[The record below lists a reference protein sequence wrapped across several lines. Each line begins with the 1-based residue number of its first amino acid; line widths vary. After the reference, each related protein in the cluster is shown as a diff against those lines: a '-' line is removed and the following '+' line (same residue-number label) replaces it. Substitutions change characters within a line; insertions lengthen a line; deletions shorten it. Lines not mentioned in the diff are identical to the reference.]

1 MAKEQVLEAEV
12 IEEESKE
19 LAVEYSAPS
28 ISANFD
34 ALEAHVRKIVS
45 EYDGAKYDLTDKT
58 VLAGAKNDR
67 AYLNSLK
74 GEIETRRKA
83 VKKAYCMPLDTFEA
97 RCKGITS
104 IIDGAAQNI
113 KAQLD
118 QAEEERKAFI
128 YGNLK
133 AHYEEFAELLAPV
146 VPYEQ
151 LHEKQWLNKSFG
163 QVKAEKALEAK
174 VEAVARDWETLKGQ
188 SGMAHYE
195 EAERE
200 FFRTLDLGA
209 ALNAARQATEYE
221 ERIAEM
227 KAAMEPAPI
236 EPAHVEPAPIE
247 PQPAPAAPQPVEQ
260 CAEPLCDWTIDIKG
274 ATRSQ
279 MEEVAKLLRARGITG
294 LIHKVKEVCE

>member
-1 MAKEQVLEAEV
+1 MAEEQVLEAEV
-12 IEEESKE
+12 IEEEAKE

-67 AYLNSLK
+67 AYLNGLK
-74 GEIETRRKA
+74 NEIEDRRKA
-83 VKKAYCMPLDTFEA
+83 VKAEYCAPLNAFEA
-97 RCKGITS
+97 RIKSITS
-104 IIDGAAQNI
+104 IIEDASNNI

-118 QAEEERKAFI
+118 QAEEERKARI
-128 YGNLK
+128 YSNLK

-146 VPYEQ
+146 VPYEK
-151 LHEKQWLNKSFG
+151 LHDEKWLNKSFG
-163 QVKAEKALEAK
+163 EVKAKKALDEK
-174 VEAVARDWETLKGQ
+174 TRIVARDYETLKAQG
-188 SGMAHYE
+188 GMAHYD
-195 EAERE
+195 EAKRE

-209 ALNAARQATEYE
+209 ALNAARRATEYD

-227 KAAMEPAPI
+227 EAAMEP
-236 EPAHVEPAPIE
+236 EPVEPVPVEPAPVE
-247 PQPAPAAPQPVEQ
+247 PQPIGQ
-260 CAEPLCDWTIDIKG
+260 CDEPRCDWIIEVRG

-279 MEEVAKLLRARGITG
+279 MEGVAKLLRARGITG
-294 LIHKVKEVCE
+294 LIQKVKEV

>member
-1 MAKEQVLEAEV
+1 MAEEQVLEAEV
-12 IEEESKE
+12 IEEEAKE

-28 ISANFD
+28 IAANFD

-83 VKKAYCMPLDTFEA
+83 VKKAYCMPLDAFEA

-128 YGNLK
+128 YSNLK

-163 QVKAEKALEAK
+163 QVKAEKALDAK
-174 VEAVARDWETLKGQ
+174 VSAVARDWETLKSQ

-209 ALNAARQATEYE
+209 ALNAARRATEYD

-227 KAAMEPAPI
+227 KAAMEP
-236 EPAHVEPAPIE
+236 EPVEAQPMEPAPAE
-247 PQPAPAAPQPVEQ
+247 PRPV
-260 CAEPLCDWTIDIKG
+260 EPLCDWTIEVRG

-279 MEEVAKLLRARGITG
+279 MEEVAKVFRSRGITG
-294 LIHKVKEVCE
+294 LIQKVKEV

>member
-1 MAKEQVLEAEV
+1 MAEEQVLEAEV
-12 IEEESKE
+12 IEEEAKE

-28 ISANFD
+28 IAANFD

-45 EYDGAKYDLTDKT
+45 AYDGAKYDLTDKT

-83 VKKAYCMPLDTFEA
+83 VKKAYCMPLDAFEA

-128 YGNLK
+128 YSNLK

-163 QVKAEKALEAK
+163 QVKAEKALDAK
-174 VEAVARDWETLKGQ
+174 VSAVARDWETLKSQ

-209 ALNAARQATEYE
+209 ALNAARRATEYD

-227 KAAMEPAPI
+227 KAAMEP
-236 EPAHVEPAPIE
+236 EPVEAQPMEPAPAE
-247 PQPAPAAPQPVEQ
+247 PRPV
-260 CAEPLCDWTIDIKG
+260 EPLCDWTIEVRG

-294 LIHKVKEVCE
+294 RIQKAKEIS

>member
-1 MAKEQVLEAEV
+1 MAEEQVLEAEV
-12 IEEESKE
+12 IEEEAKE

-28 ISANFD
+28 IAANFD
-34 ALEAHVRKIVS
+34 ALEAYVRKIVS

-67 AYLNSLK
+67 AYLNGLK
-74 GEIETRRKA
+74 NEIEDRRKA
-83 VKKAYCMPLDTFEA
+83 VKAGYCAPLKAFEA
-97 RCKGITS
+97 RVKSITS
-104 IIDGAAQNI
+104 IIEDASNNI

-146 VPYEQ
+146 VPYEK
-151 LHEKQWLNKSFG
+151 LHDEKWLNKSFG
-163 QVKAEKALEAK
+163 EVKAKKALDEK
-174 VEAVARDWETLKGQ
+174 TRIVARDYETLKAQ
-188 SGMAHYE
+188 SGMAHYD
-195 EAERE
+195 EAKRE

-209 ALNAARQATEYE
+209 ALNAARRATEYD

-227 KAAMEPAPI
+227 EAAMEP
-236 EPAHVEPAPIE
+236 EPVEHEPIE
-247 PQPAPAAPQPVEQ
+247 PQPVQAHAEPQPTGQ
-260 CAEPLCDWTIDIKG
+260 RDEPLCDWIIEVRG

-279 MEEVAKLLRARGITG
+279 MQEVAKLLRARGITG
-294 LIHKVKEVCE
+294 LIQKVKEV

>member
-1 MAKEQVLEAEV
+1 MAEEQVLEAEV
-12 IEEESKE
+12 IEEEAKE

-28 ISANFD
+28 IAANFD

-83 VKKAYCMPLDTFEA
+83 VKKAYCMPLDVFEA

-128 YGNLK
+128 YSNLK

-163 QVKAEKALEAK
+163 QVKAEKALDAK
-174 VEAVARDWETLKGQ
+174 VSAVARDWETLKSQ

-209 ALNAARQATEYE
+209 ALNAARRATEYD

-227 KAAMEPAPI
+227 KAAMEP
-236 EPAHVEPAPIE
+236 EPVEAQPMEPAPAE
-247 PQPAPAAPQPVEQ
+247 PRPV
-260 CAEPLCDWTIDIKG
+260 EPLCDWTIEVRG

-279 MEEVAKLLRARGITG
+279 MEEVAKVLRSRGITG
-294 LIHKVKEVCE
+294 LIQKVKEV

>member
-1 MAKEQVLEAEV
+1 MAEEQVLEAEV
-12 IEEESKE
+12 IEEEAKE

-28 ISANFD
+28 IAANFD

-67 AYLNSLK
+67 AYLNGLK
-74 GEIETRRKA
+74 NEIEDRRKA
-83 VKKAYCMPLDTFEA
+83 VKAGYCAPLKAFEA
-97 RCKGITS
+97 RVKSITS
-104 IIDGAAQNI
+104 IIEDASNNI

-118 QAEEERKAFI
+118 QAEEERKAFV

-146 VPYEQ
+146 VPYEK
-151 LHEKQWLNKSFG
+151 LHDEKWLNKSFG
-163 QVKAEKALEAK
+163 EVKAKKALDEK
-174 VEAVARDWETLKGQ
+174 TRIVARDYETLKAQ
-188 SGMAHYE
+188 SGMAHYD
-195 EAERE
+195 EAKRE

-209 ALNAARQATEYE
+209 ALNAARRATEYD

-227 KAAMEPAPI
+227 EAAMEP
-236 EPAHVEPAPIE
+236 EPVEHEPIE
-247 PQPAPAAPQPVEQ
+247 PQPAPVEPQPIGQ
-260 CAEPLCDWTIDIKG
+260 RDEPLCDWVIDVRG

-279 MEEVAKLLRARGITG
+279 MQEVAKLLRARGITG
-294 LIHKVKEVCE
+294 LIQKVKEV

>member
-1 MAKEQVLEAEV
+1 MAEEQVLEAEV
-12 IEEESKE
+12 IEEEAKE

-28 ISANFD
+28 IAANFD

-67 AYLNSLK
+67 AYLNGLK
-74 GEIETRRKA
+74 NEIEDRRKA
-83 VKKAYCMPLDTFEA
+83 VKAGYCAPLKAFEA
-97 RCKGITS
+97 RVKSITS
-104 IIDGAAQNI
+104 IIEDASNNI

-118 QAEEERKAFI
+118 QAAEERKAFV

-146 VPYEQ
+146 VPYEK
-151 LHEKQWLNKSFG
+151 LHDEKWLNKSFG
-163 QVKAEKALEAK
+163 EVKAKKALDEK
-174 VEAVARDWETLKGQ
+174 TRIVARDYETLKAQ
-188 SGMAHYE
+188 SGMAHYD
-195 EAERE
+195 EAKRE

-209 ALNAARQATEYE
+209 ALNAARRATEYD

-227 KAAMEPAPI
+227 EAAMEP
-236 EPAHVEPAPIE
+236 EPVEHEPIE
-247 PQPAPAAPQPVEQ
+247 PQPAPVEPQPIGQ
-260 CAEPLCDWTIDIKG
+260 RDEPLCDWVIDVRG

-279 MEEVAKLLRARGITG
+279 MQEVAKLLRARGITG
-294 LIHKVKEVCE
+294 LIQKVKEV

>member
-1 MAKEQVLEAEV
+1 MAEEQVLEAEV
-12 IEEESKE
+12 IEEEAKE

-28 ISANFD
+28 IAANFD

-83 VKKAYCMPLDTFEA
+83 VKKAYCMPLDAFEA

-128 YGNLK
+128 YSNLK

-163 QVKAEKALEAK
+163 QVKAEKALDAK
-174 VEAVARDWETLKGQ
+174 VSAVARDWETLKSQ

-209 ALNAARQATEYE
+209 ALNAARRATEYD

-227 KAAMEPAPI
+227 KAAMEP
-236 EPAHVEPAPIE
+236 EPVEAQPMEPAPAE
-247 PQPAPAAPQPVEQ
+247 PRPV
-260 CAEPLCDWTIDIKG
+260 EPLCDWTIEVRG

-279 MEEVAKLLRARGITG
+279 MEEVAKVLRSRGITG
-294 LIHKVKEVCE
+294 LIQKVKEVS

>member
-1 MAKEQVLEAEV
+1 MAEEQVLEAEV
-12 IEEESKE
+12 IEEEAKE

-45 EYDGAKYDLTDKT
+45 EYDGAKYDLTDKA

-83 VKKAYCMPLDTFEA
+83 VKKAYCMPLDAFEA

-128 YGNLK
+128 YSNLK

-163 QVKAEKALEAK
+163 QVKAEKALDAK
-174 VEAVARDWETLKGQ
+174 VSAVARDWETLKSQ

-209 ALNAARQATEYE
+209 ALNAARCATEYE

-227 KAAMEPAPI
+227 KAAMEP
-236 EPAHVEPAPIE
+236 EPVEPAPVE
-247 PQPAPAAPQPVEQ
+247 PQPVQAHAEPQPIGQ
-260 CAEPLCDWTIDIKG
+260 RGEPLCDWTIEVRG

-279 MEEVAKLLRARGITG
+279 MEEVAKLLRSCGITG
-294 LIHKVKEVCE
+294 RIQKAKEVCE

>member
-1 MAKEQVLEAEV
+1 MAEEQVLEAEV
-12 IEEESKE
+12 IEEEAKE

-28 ISANFD
+28 IAANFD

-83 VKKAYCMPLDTFEA
+83 VKKAYCMPLDAFEA

-128 YGNLK
+128 YSNLK

-163 QVKAEKALEAK
+163 QVKAEKALDAK
-174 VEAVARDWETLKGQ
+174 VSAVARDWETLKSQ

-209 ALNAARQATEYE
+209 ALNAARRATEYD

-227 KAAMEPAPI
+227 KAAMEP
-236 EPAHVEPAPIE
+236 EPVEAQPMEPAPAE
-247 PQPAPAAPQPVEQ
+247 PRPV
-260 CAEPLCDWTIDIKG
+260 EPLCDWTIEVRG

-279 MEEVAKLLRARGITG
+279 MEEVAKVLRSRGITE
-294 LIHKVKEVCE
+294 LIQKVKEV

>member
-1 MAKEQVLEAEV
+1 MAEEQVLEAEV
-12 IEEESKE
+12 IEEEAKE

-28 ISANFD
+28 IAANFD

-67 AYLNSLK
+67 AYLNGLK
-74 GEIETRRKA
+74 NEIEDRRKA
-83 VKKAYCMPLDTFEA
+83 VKAGYCAPLKAFEA
-97 RCKGITS
+97 RVKSITS
-104 IIDGAAQNI
+104 IIEDASNNI

-118 QAEEERKAFI
+118 QAEEERKAFV

-146 VPYEQ
+146 VPYEK
-151 LHEKQWLNKSFG
+151 LHDEKWLNKSFG
-163 QVKAEKALEAK
+163 EVKAKKALDEK
-174 VEAVARDWETLKGQ
+174 TRIVARDYETLKAQ
-188 SGMAHYE
+188 SGMAHYD
-195 EAERE
+195 EAKRE

-209 ALNAARQATEYE
+209 ALNAARRATEYD

-227 KAAMEPAPI
+227 EAAMEP
-236 EPAHVEPAPIE
+236 EPVEHEPIE
-247 PQPAPAAPQPVEQ
+247 PQPAPVEPQPIEQ
-260 CAEPLCDWTIDIKG
+260 RDEPLCDWTIEVRG

-279 MEEVAKLLRARGITG
+279 MQEVAKLLRARGITG
-294 LIHKVKEVCE
+294 LIQKVKEVS

>member
-1 MAKEQVLEAEV
+1 MAEEQVLEAEV
-12 IEEESKE
+12 IEEEAKE

-28 ISANFD
+28 IAANFD

-83 VKKAYCMPLDTFEA
+83 VKKAYCMPLDAFEA

-128 YGNLK
+128 YSNLK

-163 QVKAEKALEAK
+163 QVKAEKALDAK
-174 VEAVARDWETLKGQ
+174 VSAVARDWETLKSQ

-209 ALNAARQATEYE
+209 ALNAARRATEYD

-227 KAAMEPAPI
+227 KAAMEP
-236 EPAHVEPAPIE
+236 EPVEAQPMEPAPAE
-247 PQPAPAAPQPVEQ
+247 PRPV
-260 CAEPLCDWTIDIKG
+260 EPLCDWTIEVRG

-279 MEEVAKLLRARGITG
+279 MEEVAKVLRSRGITG
-294 LIHKVKEVCE
+294 LIQKVKEV

>member
-1 MAKEQVLEAEV
+1 MAKEQALEAEV
-12 IEEESKE
+12 IDEEAKE

-83 VKKAYCMPLDTFEA
+83 VKKAYCMPLDAFEA

-104 IIDGAAQNI
+104 IIDGA
-113 KAQLD
+113 AQLD

-163 QVKAEKALEAK
+163 QVKAEKALDAK
-174 VEAVARDWETLKGQ
+174 VSAVARDWETLKSQ

-227 KAAMEPAPI
+227 KAAMEPAP
-236 EPAHVEPAPIE
+236 VEPAPIE
-247 PQPAPAAPQPVEQ
+247 PQPVQAHAEPQPIGKRGD
-260 CAEPLCDWTIDIKG
+260 PLCDWTIEVRG

-279 MEEVAKLLRARGITG
+279 MEEVAKLLRSCGITG
-294 LIHKVKEVCE
+294 RIQKAKEVCE

>member
-1 MAKEQVLEAEV
+1 MAEEQVLEAEV
-12 IEEESKE
+12 IEEEAKE

-45 EYDGAKYDLTDKT
+45 EYDGAKYDLTDKA

-67 AYLNSLK
+67 AYLNGLK
-74 GEIETRRKA
+74 NEIEDRRKA
-83 VKKAYCMPLDTFEA
+83 VKAGYCAPLKAFEA
-97 RCKGITS
+97 RVKSITS
-104 IIDGAAQNI
+104 IIEDASNNI

-118 QAEEERKAFI
+118 QAEEERKAFV

-146 VPYEQ
+146 VPYEK
-151 LHEKQWLNKSFG
+151 LHDEKWLNKSFG
-163 QVKAEKALEAK
+163 EVKAKKALDEK
-174 VEAVARDWETLKGQ
+174 TRIVARDYETLKAQ
-188 SGMAHYE
+188 SGMAHYD
-195 EAERE
+195 EAKRE

-209 ALNAARQATEYE
+209 ALNAARRATEYD

-227 KAAMEPAPI
+227 EAAMEP
-236 EPAHVEPAPIE
+236 EPVEHEPIE
-247 PQPAPAAPQPVEQ
+247 PQPAPVEPQPIGQ
-260 CAEPLCDWTIDIKG
+260 RDEPLCDWVIDVRG

-279 MEEVAKLLRARGITG
+279 MQEVAKLLRARGITG
-294 LIHKVKEVCE
+294 LIQKVKEV

>member
-12 IEEESKE
+12 IEEEAKE

-45 EYDGAKYDLTDKT
+45 EYDGAKYDLTDKI

-83 VKKAYCMPLDTFEA
+83 VKKAYCMPLDAFEA

-163 QVKAEKALEAK
+163 QVKAEKALDAK
-174 VEAVARDWETLKGQ
+174 VSAVARDWETLKSQ

-209 ALNAARQATEYE
+209 ALNAARRATEYE

-247 PQPAPAAPQPVEQ
+247 PQPAPAAPQPTGQRE
-260 CAEPLCDWTIDIKG
+260 EPLCDWTIEVRG

-294 LIHKVKEVCE
+294 LIQKVKEV

>member
-1 MAKEQVLEAEV
+1 MAEEQVLEAEV
-12 IEEESKE
+12 IEEEAKE

-28 ISANFD
+28 IAANFD

-74 GEIETRRKA
+74 NEIEDRRKA
-83 VKKAYCMPLDTFEA
+83 VKAGYCVPLKAFEA
-97 RCKGITS
+97 RVKSITS
-104 IIDGAAQNI
+104 IIEDASNNI

-118 QAEEERKAFI
+118 QAEEERKAFV

-146 VPYEQ
+146 VPYEK
-151 LHEKQWLNKSFG
+151 LHDEKWLNKSFG
-163 QVKAEKALEAK
+163 EVKAKKALDEK
-174 VEAVARDWETLKGQ
+174 TRIVARDYETLKAQ
-188 SGMAHYE
+188 SGMAHYD
-195 EAERE
+195 EAKRE

-209 ALNAARQATEYE
+209 ALNAARRATEYD

-227 KAAMEPAPI
+227 EAAMEP
-236 EPAHVEPAPIE
+236 EPVEHEPIE
-247 PQPAPAAPQPVEQ
+247 PQPVQAHAEPQPTGQ
-260 CAEPLCDWTIDIKG
+260 RDEPLCDWIIEVRG

-279 MEEVAKLLRARGITG
+279 MQEVAKLLRARGITG
-294 LIHKVKEVCE
+294 LIQKVKEV

>member
-1 MAKEQVLEAEV
+1 MAEEQVLEAEV
-12 IEEESKE
+12 IEEEAKE

-28 ISANFD
+28 IAANFD
-34 ALEAHVRKIVS
+34 ALEAHVRRIVS
-45 EYDGAKYDLTDKT
+45 AYDGAKYDLTDKT

-83 VKKAYCMPLDTFEA
+83 VKKAYCMPLDAFEA

-128 YGNLK
+128 YSNLK

-163 QVKAEKALEAK
+163 QVKAEKALDAK
-174 VEAVARDWETLKGQ
+174 VSAVARDWETLKSQ

-209 ALNAARQATEYE
+209 ALNAARRATEYD
-221 ERIAEM
+221 ERIAEL
-227 KAAMEPAPI
+227 KAAMEPEPVEAQPI
-236 EPAHVEPAPIE
+236 EPAPVEPAPVE
-247 PQPAPAAPQPVEQ
+247 PQPVEQ
-260 CAEPLCDWTIDIKG
+260 HSEPLCDWVIDVRG

-279 MEEVAKLLRARGITG
+279 MEEVAKALRARGITG
-294 LIHKVKEVCE
+294 LIQKVKEVS

>member
-12 IEEESKE
+12 IEEEAKE

-83 VKKAYCMPLDTFEA
+83 VKKAYCMPLDAFEA

-195 EAERE
+195 DAERE

-209 ALNAARQATEYE
+209 ALNAARRATEYE

-236 EPAHVEPAPIE
+236 EPQPVQAHAE
-247 PQPAPAAPQPVEQ
+247 PQPIGQRG
-260 CAEPLCDWTIDIKG
+260 EPLCDWTIEVRG

-279 MEEVAKLLRARGITG
+279 MEEVAKLLRSCGITG
-294 LIHKVKEVCE
+294 RIQKAKEVCE

>member
-1 MAKEQVLEAEV
+1 MAEEQVLEAEV
-12 IEEESKE
+12 IEEEAKE

-28 ISANFD
+28 IAANFD

-45 EYDGAKYDLTDKT
+45 AYDGAKYDLTDKT

-74 GEIETRRKA
+74 SEIETRRKA
-83 VKKAYCMPLDTFEA
+83 VKKAYCMPLDAFEA

-104 IIDGAAQNI
+104 IIDGAAENI

-128 YGNLK
+128 YSNLK

-163 QVKAEKALEAK
+163 QVKAEKALDEK
-174 VEAVARDWETLKGQ
+174 VSAVARDWETLKSQ

-209 ALNAARQATEYE
+209 ALNAARRATEYD

-227 KAAMEPAPI
+227 KAAMEPAPV
-236 EPAHVEPAPIE
+236 EAQPMEPAPAE
-247 PQPAPAAPQPVEQ
+247 PQPV
-260 CAEPLCDWTIDIKG
+260 EPLCDWTIEVRG

-279 MEEVAKLLRARGITG
+279 MEEVAKLLRSRGITG
-294 LIHKVKEVCE
+294 LIQKVKEVWE

>member
-1 MAKEQVLEAEV
+1 MDEEQVLEAEV
-12 IEEESKE
+12 IEEEAKE

-28 ISANFD
+28 IAANFD

-74 GEIETRRKA
+74 NEIEDRRKA
-83 VKKAYCMPLDTFEA
+83 VKAGYCVPLKAFEA
-97 RCKGITS
+97 RVKSITS
-104 IIDGAAQNI
+104 IIEDASNNI

-118 QAEEERKAFI
+118 QAEEERKARI

-146 VPYEQ
+146 VPYEK
-151 LHEKQWLNKSFG
+151 LHDEKWLNKSFG
-163 QVKAEKALEAK
+163 EVKAKKALDEK
-174 VEAVARDWETLKGQ
+174 TRIVARDYETLRAQ
-188 SGMAHYE
+188 SGMAHYD
-195 EAERE
+195 EAKRE

-209 ALNAARQATEYE
+209 ALNAARRATEYD

-227 KAAMEPAPI
+227 EAAMEP
-236 EPAHVEPAPIE
+236 EPVEMQPME
-247 PQPAPAAPQPVEQ
+247 PQPIEQ
-260 CAEPLCDWTIDIKG
+260 CDEPLCDWTIEVQG

-279 MEEVAKLLRARGITG
+279 MEEVAMVLRSLGITG
-294 LIHKVKEVCE
+294 RIQKAKEVRE

>member
-1 MAKEQVLEAEV
+1 MAEEQVLEAEV
-12 IEEESKE
+12 IEEEAKE

-28 ISANFD
+28 IAANFD

-83 VKKAYCMPLDTFEA
+83 VKKAYCMPLDAFEA

-128 YGNLK
+128 YSNLK

-146 VPYEQ
+146 VPYEK
-151 LHEKQWLNKSFG
+151 LHDEKWLNKSFG
-163 QVKAEKALEAK
+163 EVKAKKALDEK
-174 VEAVARDWETLKGQ
+174 TRIVARDWETLKAQ
-188 SGMAHYE
+188 SGMAHYD
-195 EAERE
+195 EAKRE

-209 ALNAARQATEYE
+209 ALNAARRATEYD

-227 KAAMEPAPI
+227 EEAMQPEP
-236 EPAHVEPAPIE
+236 VEPEPME
-247 PQPAPAAPQPVEQ
+247 PQPVQAPAEPQPIEQ
-260 CAEPLCDWTIDIKG
+260 RDEPLCDWTIEVRG

-279 MEEVAKLLRARGITG
+279 MQEVAKLLRSRGITG
-294 LIHKVKEVCE
+294 LIQKVKEV

>member
-1 MAKEQVLEAEV
+1 MAEEQVLEAEV
-12 IEEESKE
+12 IEEEAKE

-28 ISANFD
+28 IAANFD

-67 AYLNSLK
+67 AYLNGLK
-74 GEIETRRKA
+74 NEIEDRRKA
-83 VKKAYCMPLDTFEA
+83 VKAGYCAPLKAFEA
-97 RCKGITS
+97 RVKSITS
-104 IIDGAAQNI
+104 IIEDASNNI

-146 VPYEQ
+146 VPYEK
-151 LHEKQWLNKSFG
+151 LHDEKWLNKSFG
-163 QVKAEKALEAK
+163 EVKAKKALDEK
-174 VEAVARDWETLKGQ
+174 TRIVARDYETLKAQ
-188 SGMAHYE
+188 SGMAHYD
-195 EAERE
+195 EAKRE

-209 ALNAARQATEYE
+209 ALNAARRATEYD

-227 KAAMEPAPI
+227 EAAMEPAP
-236 EPAHVEPAPIE
+236 VEHEPIE
-247 PQPAPAAPQPVEQ
+247 PQPVQAHAEPQPIEQ
-260 CAEPLCDWTIDIKG
+260 RDEPLCDWTIEVRG

-279 MEEVAKLLRARGITG
+279 MQEVAKLLRARGITG
-294 LIHKVKEVCE
+294 LIQKVKEV

>member
-1 MAKEQVLEAEV
+1 MAEEQVLEAEV
-12 IEEESKE
+12 IEEEASE

-28 ISANFD
+28 IAANFD
-34 ALEAHVRKIVS
+34 ALEAHVRKIVAA
-45 EYDGAKYDLTDKT
+45 YDGAKYDLTDKT

-67 AYLNSLK
+67 AYLNGLK
-74 GEIETRRKA
+74 GEIEARRKA
-83 VKKAYCMPLDTFEA
+83 VKKAYCMPLDAFEA

-128 YGNLK
+128 YSNLK

-163 QVKAEKALEAK
+163 QVKAEKALDAK
-174 VEAVARDWETLKGQ
+174 VSAVARDWETLKAQ
-188 SGMAHYE
+188 SGMAHYD

-209 ALNAARQATEYE
+209 ALNAARRATEYD

-227 KAAMEPAPI
+227 KAAMEPEPVESEPI
-236 EPAHVEPAPIE
+236 GQ
-247 PQPAPAAPQPVEQ
+247 QPAPAAPQPMGQ
-260 CAEPLCDWTIDIKG
+260 CGEPLCDWTIDVRG

-279 MEEVAKLLRARGITG
+279 MEEVAKVLRSRGITG
-294 LIHKVKEVCE
+294 RIQKVKEVQE

>member
-1 MAKEQVLEAEV
+1 MAEEHVLEAEV
-12 IEEESKE
+12 IEEEAKE

-28 ISANFD
+28 IAANFD

-83 VKKAYCMPLDTFEA
+83 VKKAYCMPLDAFEA

-128 YGNLK
+128 YSNLK

-163 QVKAEKALEAK
+163 QVKAEKALDAK
-174 VEAVARDWETLKGQ
+174 VSAVARDWETLKSQ

-209 ALNAARQATEYE
+209 ALNAARRATEYD

-227 KAAMEPAPI
+227 KAAMEP
-236 EPAHVEPAPIE
+236 EPVEAQPMEPAPAE
-247 PQPAPAAPQPVEQ
+247 PRPV
-260 CAEPLCDWTIDIKG
+260 EPLCDWTIEVRG

-279 MEEVAKLLRARGITG
+279 MEEVAKVLRSRGITG
-294 LIHKVKEVCE
+294 LIQKVKEVS

>member
-1 MAKEQVLEAEV
+1 MAEEQVLEAEV
-12 IEEESKE
+12 IEEEAKE

-28 ISANFD
+28 IAANFD

-67 AYLNSLK
+67 AYLNGLK
-74 GEIETRRKA
+74 NEIEDRRKA
-83 VKKAYCMPLDTFEA
+83 VKAGYCAPLKAFEA
-97 RCKGITS
+97 RVKSITS
-104 IIDGAAQNI
+104 IIEDASNNI

-118 QAEEERKAFI
+118 QAEEERKALI

-146 VPYEQ
+146 VPYEK
-151 LHEKQWLNKSFG
+151 LHDEKWLNKSFG
-163 QVKAEKALEAK
+163 EVKAKKALDEK
-174 VEAVARDWETLKGQ
+174 TRIVARDYETLKAQ
-188 SGMAHYE
+188 SGMAHYD
-195 EAERE
+195 EAKRE

-209 ALNAARQATEYE
+209 ALNAARRATEYD

-227 KAAMEPAPI
+227 EAAMEP
-236 EPAHVEPAPIE
+236 EPVEHEPIE
-247 PQPAPAAPQPVEQ
+247 PQPVQAHAEPQPIEQ
-260 CAEPLCDWTIDIKG
+260 RGEPLCDWVIDVRG

-279 MEEVAKLLRARGITG
+279 MQEVAKLLRARGITG
-294 LIHKVKEVCE
+294 LIQKVKEVS

>member
-1 MAKEQVLEAEV
+1 MAEEQVLEAEV
-12 IEEESKE
+12 IEDEAKE

-28 ISANFD
+28 IAANFD

-45 EYDGAKYDLTDKT
+45 AYDGAKYDLTDKT

-83 VKKAYCMPLDTFEA
+83 VKKAYCMPLDAFEA

-128 YGNLK
+128 YSNLK

-163 QVKAEKALEAK
+163 QVKAEKALDAK
-174 VEAVARDWETLKGQ
+174 VSAVARDWETLKSQ

-209 ALNAARQATEYE
+209 ALNAARRTTEYD

-227 KAAMEPAPI
+227 KAAMEP
-236 EPAHVEPAPIE
+236 EPVEAQPMEPAPAE
-247 PQPAPAAPQPVEQ
+247 PQSV
-260 CAEPLCDWTIDIKG
+260 EPLCDWTIEVRG

-294 LIHKVKEVCE
+294 LIQKVKEV

>member
-1 MAKEQVLEAEV
+1 MAEEQVLEAEV
-12 IEEESKE
+12 IEEEAKE

-28 ISANFD
+28 IAANFD

-67 AYLNSLK
+67 AYLNGLK
-74 GEIETRRKA
+74 NEIEDRRKA
-83 VKKAYCMPLDTFEA
+83 VKAEYCAPLKAFEA
-97 RCKGITS
+97 RVKSITS
-104 IIDGAAQNI
+104 IIEDASNNI

-118 QAEEERKAFI
+118 QAEEERKALI

-146 VPYEQ
+146 VPYEK
-151 LHEKQWLNKSFG
+151 LHDEKWLNKSFG
-163 QVKAEKALEAK
+163 EVKAKKALDEK
-174 VEAVARDWETLKGQ
+174 TRIVARDYETLKAQ
-188 SGMAHYE
+188 SGMAHYD
-195 EAERE
+195 EAKRE

-209 ALNAARQATEYE
+209 ALNAARRATEYD

-227 KAAMEPAPI
+227 KAAMEPAP
-236 EPAHVEPAPIE
+236 VEHEPIE
-247 PQPAPAAPQPVEQ
+247 PQPVQAHAEPQPTGQ
-260 CAEPLCDWTIDIKG
+260 RDEPLCDWTIEVRG

-279 MEEVAKLLRARGITG
+279 MQEVAKLLRARGITG
-294 LIHKVKEVCE
+294 LIQKVKEV